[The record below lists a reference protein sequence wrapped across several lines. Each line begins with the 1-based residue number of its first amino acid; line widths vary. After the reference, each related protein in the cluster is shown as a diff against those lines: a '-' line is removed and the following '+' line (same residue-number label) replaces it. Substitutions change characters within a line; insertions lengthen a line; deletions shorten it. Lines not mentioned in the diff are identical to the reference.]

1 MDGISRGRQEA
12 REAKSKAFHE
22 SLLSSVVFPAATVQV
37 AAQAP
42 LSVRDKI
49 IMGKSAKFR
58 EYDLDN

>member
-12 REAKSKAFHE
+12 RREKSREFHE
-22 SLLSSVVFPAATVQV
+22 NLLSSVVFPAATVPV

-49 IMGKSAKFR
+49 MQTKIEKFQR
-58 EYDLDN
+58 DLNN